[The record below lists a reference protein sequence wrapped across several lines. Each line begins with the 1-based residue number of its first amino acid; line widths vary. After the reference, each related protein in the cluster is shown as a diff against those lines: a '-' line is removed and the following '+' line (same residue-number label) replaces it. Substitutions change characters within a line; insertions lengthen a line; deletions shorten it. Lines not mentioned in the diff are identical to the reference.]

1 MLSSRSVF
9 YALSAVFLLSP
20 LVEAEQSGHAVR
32 VSVDELKHPFL
43 TKELQVPWSRLTPDR
58 VKPDISIALTNA
70 ERAVEWI
77 CALTPD
83 RMDYDHTFG
92 ALEQLRNELDVY
104 WTRVNVLSNVRD
116 EPALREVM
124 KEMMSRVSEFESSL
138 TKNKKLWEVLK
149 KAEERMVEEPL
160 SHDQARLVSETMILF
175 RDSGADLPVVE
186 QERLLQIDKAL
197 TDWTKKFS
205 DVVQDNQSNW
215 SLVVEDESELAGLS
229 QAVKN
234 EAEQAAAKD
243 ARTDGKRRWKFTY
256 NSATQG
262 GLMTHLKSEALR
274 RRVWEGISSIGTGSY
289 DTEPMIRKILQ
300 LRDEKAKLCGCRHYP
315 DYILKRR
322 MAGSGK
328 TALQFVDGL
337 HGRINKI
344 YKAEIAD
351 LRKFKEKKTGLST
364 GKLAPWETAYWE
376 SQQKQELY
384 SFDPESIRTYYPVD
398 NVMKELFFVVSSL
411 FDIDVKERKTVCL
424 SAEKNSGS
432 IKGAVEVWDPAVRF
446 FEVYDK
452 KTSEHLGSFYLDI
465 YPRGNKRS
473 GAWMGPMIQ
482 GHPAMG
488 DQPRQPHLGMIGAN
502 IRPPMGGEPALLTQ
516 REMCTLFHE
525 MGHLMHLMLS
535 EVSVPSLAGTAVA
548 WDFVELPSQIM
559 ENWCWDRSIL
569 KEMSS
574 HYQTGEKIPDSLL
587 NSLLKSRFYHPAED
601 LMKQLALSK
610 LDLELHK
617 DPAILNNMTLEQVDD
632 KILAGYKAPFSDA
645 VPSRAR
651 AMRHLFASV
660 TGYSAGYYSYRW
672 AELLEADAF
681 SRFSKEGLLNP
692 KVGDDF
698 RRSILEKGN
707 VAAAEELFRDF
718 MGRDPDK
725 EAMLKRRGLN
735 KK

>member
-1 MLSSRSVF
+1 MLSRRSLC
-9 YALSAVFLLSP
+9 YALSAVFLFSP
-20 LVEAEQSGHAVR
+20 LVRAEQSGRAVR
-32 VSVDELKHPFL
+32 ESVEELKHPFL
-43 TKELQVPWSRLTPDR
+43 TKSLQVPWSRLTPDR
-58 VKPDISIALTNA
+58 VKPDISLALTNA
-70 ERAVEWI
+70 ERAVDEI
-77 CALTPD
+77 CSLTPD
-83 RMDYDHTFG
+83 LMDYEHTFES
-92 ALEQLRNELDVY
+92 LEQLRNELDVY

-149 KAEERMVEEPL
+149 KAEERMADESL

-197 TDWTKKFS
+197 ADWTKKFS
-205 DVVQDNQSNW
+205 DMVQDNQSNW
-215 SLVVEDESELAGLS
+215 SLVVEDESELEGLS
-229 QAVKN
+229 QAVKD
-234 EAEQAAAKD
+234 EAKQAAAAD
-243 ARTDGKRRWKFTY
+243 VQADGKSRWKFTY

-262 GLMTHLKSEALR
+262 GLMTHLKSDDLR
-274 RRVWEGISSIGTGSY
+274 RRVWEGISSIGTGQY
-289 DTEPMIRKILQ
+289 DTEPVIRKILQ
-300 LRDEKAKLCGCRHYP
+300 LRDEKAKLCGCSNYP
-315 DYILKRR
+315 DYVLKRR

-328 TALQFVDGL
+328 KALQFVDGL
-337 HGRINKI
+337 HGRINKA
-344 YKAEIAD
+344 YKAEMAD
-351 LRKFKEKKTGLST
+351 LRKFKEKKTGLPA
-364 GKLAPWETAYWE
+364 GKLTPWETAYWE
-376 SQQKQELY
+376 SRQKQELY
-384 SFDPESIRTYYPVD
+384 SFDPESLRPYYPVD
-398 NVMKELFFVVSSL
+398 NVLKEIFFVVSSL
-411 FDIDVKERKTVCL
+411 YDIDVKECRTVCL
-424 SAEKNSGS
+424 SAEVTPGAA
-432 IKGAVEVWDPAVRF
+432 KGAVEVWDPSVRF

-465 YPRGNKRS
+465 YPRNNKRS

-482 GHPAMG
+482 GHPAIG

-502 IRPPMGGEPALLTQ
+502 VRPPMGGQPALLSQ
-516 REMCTLFHE
+516 REMRTLFHE
-525 MGHLMHLMLS
+525 AGHLMHLILS
-535 EVSVPSLAGTAVA
+535 DVSVPSLAGTTVA

-559 ENWCWDRSIL
+559 ENWCWDKSIL

-574 HYQTGEKIPDSLL
+574 HYKTGEKMPDSLL
-587 NSLLKSRFYHPAED
+587 DSLLKSRFYHPAED
-601 LMKQLALSK
+601 LMNQLALSK
-610 LDLELHK
+610 LDLELHR
-617 DPAILNNMTLEQVDD
+617 DPTILNNMALEQADEKV
-632 KILAGYKAPFSDA
+632 LAGYKASLSCA

-692 KVGDDF
+692 KVGDAF

-707 VAAAEELFRDF
+707 LAAAEELFRDF

-725 EAMLKRRGLN
+725 EAMLRRRGLN